1 MQHHKRKSSP
11 QSSHAGADSSVCAV
25 AAREGVLS
33 RSVGSAFEATV
44 FKSDFMRKAAAAAAS
59 TDFAAGFVTA
69 SAAVIGE
76 TVLHGSNGSRATQ
89 SLAAAVPANSDATT
103 ILISEEPLALA
114 GPQTGTLDYTSS
126 APFND
131 FDDIAPTCHTPR
143 GDPNRHSRLNNDS
156 LTTPPHPPLQRP
168 TTNPSCSTMHRLR
181 CALPARI
188 H

>member
-11 QSSHAGADSSVCAV
+11 QSSQAGADSSASVCAV

-76 TVLHGSNGSRATQ
+76 TVLHGSNESRAMQ
-89 SLAAAVPANSDATT
+89 SVAAAVPANSNATT
-103 ILISEEPLALA
+103 IPISEEPLALA

-131 FDDIAPTCHTPR
+131 FDDIVPTRHTPR
-143 GDPNRHSRLNNDS
+143 GDSNRHSRLN
-156 LTTPPHPPLQRP
+156 TP
-168 TTNPSCSTMHRLR
+168 
-181 CALPARI
+181 
-188 H
+188 